1 MSGCVSLAERLEL
14 GGGKTITTASTW
26 TRQLAGKH
34 TGSQLWSSTSA
45 RSEAACSICK
55 RIPSQLNAIADKWE
69 KERTQRFTRRTH
81 RKIEIYCATKL
92 QLHSFLFYSISLWPQ
107 TALAVEDLL
116 HTTCT
121 WIVFVQWGMAC
132 QAPSDKWQRMASEK
146 GQRKQPVE
154 TVFWFTESCCSGVQ
168 KFYFISFNFK
178 YAVGPTTRVKF

>member
-69 KERTQRFTRRTH
+69 KERTEIHQANTQENRNLLRHQVTATLFSLLLDFSLATNSSCSRRLAPHYLYMDCLCTVGNGLSGAQWQMAENGKWKRPAEAASWDGLLVH
-81 RKIEIYCATKL
+81 WKL
-92 QLHSFLFYSISLWPQ
+92 LLRRAKVLFY
-107 TALAVEDLL
+107 
-116 HTTCT
+116 
-121 WIVFVQWGMAC
+121 F
-132 QAPSDKWQRMASEK
+132 
-146 GQRKQPVE
+146 
-154 TVFWFTESCCSGVQ
+154 F
-168 KFYFISFNFK
+168 
-178 YAVGPTTRVKF
+178 